1 MNTIEKRD
9 FIHSHLH
16 FADDILIDEVFK
28 KINTAINSNK
38 VIVGYEAGG
47 KPISAYQFLKDL
59 KEAEDQIRAGN
70 FLTLEEMEREAE
82 NW

>member
-9 FIHSHLH
+9 FIHSNLH
-16 FADDILIDEVFK
+16 FADDIL
-28 KINTAINSNK
+28 
-38 VIVGYEAGG
+38 
-47 KPISAYQFLKDL
+47 KDF
-59 KEAEDQIRAGN
+59 KEAENQIRAGN